1 MRNFSTIFHNG
12 YFILHYHQQYTK
24 VSFIQH
30 SCQHSLFIV
39 FLLIVIWQVW
49 TGICLWFWFAFPC
62 LVILSIFSCTFW
74 PSVYLHWKNVYWG
87 LLLVFWLGFLFF
99 SVELNI
105 NPLSV
110 ASFANIFFHS
120 VGCLFISLVVSF
132 AVQKLWSLI
141 SPVTLLFLLFLFPS
155 ETDPR
160 KHCYN
165 LCESVSCRC
174 FSLGVLYSS
183 LTLRSLIHFEFIFV
197 YSVRECSNF
206 IGLHVAVQF
215 SQHFLLK
222 RLSFPLCIFLPPLS

>member
-1 MRNFSTIFHNG
+1 M
-12 YFILHYHQQYTK
+12 
-24 VSFIQH
+24 
-30 SCQHSLFIV
+30 
-39 FLLIVIWQVW
+39 
-49 TGICLWFWFAFPC
+49 
-62 LVILSIFSCTFW
+62 SIFSCTFW

-87 LLLVFWLGFLFF
+87 LLLVFWLGCLFF

-132 AVQKLWSLI
+132 AVQKLWSMI
-141 SPVTLLFLLFLFPS
+141 SPVNLLLLLFLFPS

-165 LCESVSCRC
+165 LCQTVCLC
-174 FSLGVLYSS
+174 SLLEVLWFHV
-183 LTLRSLIHFEFIFV
+183 LHLNHFEFIFV